1 MPAVEPLD
9 NASFEQCLAA
19 AGHSPTALRMVLG
32 HVLRQTRKEAGI
44 EAGTASRHIG
54 GSESKVS
61 RLERG
66 LVTAKES
73 DVIALLRLYG
83 VDDVHVL
90 ARFRELV
97 SLAQESGWWH
107 RFDEVL
113 PDWFPKFIGLQEA
126 ADMIRTYE
134 VTLVPG
140 LLQTTDYARTVIRQG
155 HPLAGERE
163 IDERVE
169 LRRNR
174 QALLNRAEPPRLWAL
189 LDEAVLHR
197 QVGGAQIMRAQFQHL
212 ADMARSS
219 EYITLQIAPF
229 NQTHC
234 ASPGFPVTHLRF
246 AYPGLPDIVYLEQLR
261 DATYL
266 DKRAE
271 TEHYRS
277 VLDTL
282 AAQALDPDSSLHLL
296 EAAAAL

>member
-1 MPAVEPLD
+1 MPSAQPLD
-9 NASFEQCLAA
+9 TASFEHCLAVV
-19 AGHSPTALRMVLG
+19 GRSPTALRMVLG
-32 HVLRQTRKEAGI
+32 QVLRQTRREAGVD
-44 EAGTASRHIG
+44 AGRAGLHIG
-54 GSESKVS
+54 GSESKLS

-66 LVTAKES
+66 LVSAKQS
-73 DVIALLRLYG
+73 DVTALLHLYG
-83 VDDVHVL
+83 VHDVQVL

-97 SLAQESGWWH
+97 ARSHESGWWH

-140 LLQTTDYARTVIRQG
+140 LLQTADYARAVICQG
-155 HPLAGERE
+155 HPLASERE
-163 IDERVE
+163 IEERVE
-169 LRRNR
+169 LRQIR
-174 QALLNRAEPPRLWAL
+174 QEVLSRAEPPRLWVL

-197 QVGGAQIMRAQFQHL
+197 RVADEQIMRAQFHHL
-212 ADMARSS
+212 ANLARGD
-219 EYITLQIAPF
+219 YITLQIAPF
-229 NQTHC
+229 DGAHC
-234 ASPGFPVTHLRF
+234 ASPGFPITHLRF

-266 DKRAE
+266 DKRSE

-282 AAQALDPDSSLHLL
+282 AAQALDPDRSLQLL
-296 EAAAAL
+296 EAAAAP